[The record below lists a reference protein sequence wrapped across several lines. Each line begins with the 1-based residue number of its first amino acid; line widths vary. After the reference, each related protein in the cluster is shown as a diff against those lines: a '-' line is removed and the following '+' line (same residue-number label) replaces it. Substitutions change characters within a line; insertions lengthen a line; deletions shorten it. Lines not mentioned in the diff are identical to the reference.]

1 METEAQQESLWQAA
15 AGWFWVVLAILAGTS
30 DD

>member
-1 METEAQQESLWQAA
+1 METEQQESLWQAA
-15 AGWFWVVLAILAGTS
+15 AGWFWVVLAIIAGTF